1 GWGDHTYANDSMA
14 IGGYYYGYNTAKH
27 KFTEL
32 GQALSLW
39 SASYAIPGLLRLTQL
54 TGNLTYQNSAL
65 LAADWLTRMRFTN
78 EQLVPLQSLAI
89 IKYVTSSW
97 WGRYPQFYQPNM
109 SEIENAGIPAFV
121 QAVQRNPSVLV
132 ESNPSW
138 FESTFSVNF
147 NAIDYQMASQ
157 GDTFMKMI
165 WSHWPDVGFEP
176 RYGGDIAFGAFSVAG
191 YQEYYNTTAETQSL
205 LNQINQLASGGMTLP
220 ENVSIS
226 YGQAQSFLSDAEHEF
241 QDGWYALA
249 AAKAVNASIS
259 ANSAWVGLQEFIPV
273 STANRVSEMERL
285 ALVGVVIILIVSN
298 LYLFRKVKRLQVV
311 S

>member
-1 GWGDHTYANDSMA
+1 FGWRV
-14 IGGYYYGYNTAKH
+14 
-27 KFTEL
+27 
-32 GQALSLW
+32 ALSLW

-54 TGNLTYQNSAL
+54 TGNLTYQSSAL

-89 IKYVTSSW
+89 IKYVKSSW
-97 WGRYPQFYQPNM
+97 WGRYPQFYQPDM
-109 SEIENAGIPAFV
+109 RQIEKEGIPAFV
-121 QAVQRNPSVLV
+121 QMVERNSSVLL

-147 NAIDYQMASQ
+147 NVIDYQMASQ

-165 WSHWPDVGFEP
+165 WSRWPDVGFEP
-176 RYGGDIAFGAFSVAG
+176 RYGGDIAFGAFSLAG
-191 YQEYYNTTAETQSL
+191 YQEFYNTTAQTQSL
-205 LNQINQLASGGMTLP
+205 LNQINQLVAGGITLP

-226 YGQAQSFLSDAEHEF
+226 YEHAQSFLNDAEHEF

-249 AAKAVNASIS
+249 ASKAGNASIC
-259 ANSAWVGLQEFIPV
+259 AISAWVGLEEFIPV
-273 STANRVSEMERL
+273 SNSNRVSEMERL
-285 ALVGVVIILIVSN
+285 ALVGVMVILIVSN
-298 LYLFRKVKRLQVV
+298 LYLFRKVKRLQG

>member
-1 GWGDHTYANDSMA
+1 
-14 IGGYYYGYNTAKH
+14 
-27 KFTEL
+27 
-32 GQALSLW
+32 
-39 SASYAIPGLLRLTQL
+39 
-54 TGNLTYQNSAL
+54 
-65 LAADWLTRMRFTN
+65 MRFTN

-97 WGRYPQFYQPNM
+97 WGRYPQFYQPDM
-109 SEIENAGIPAFV
+109 SQIEKEGIPAFV

-165 WSHWPDVGFEP
+165 WSQWPDLAFEP

-191 YQEYYNTTAETQSL
+191 YQEYYNITAQTQSL
-205 LNQINQLASGGMTLP
+205 LNQINQLAAGGMTLP
-220 ENVSIS
+220 ENASIS
-226 YGQAQSFLSDAEHEF
+226 YGRAQSFVNDSEHEF

-259 ANSAWVGLQEFIPV
+259 ANSAWVGLEAFIPV
-273 STANRVSEMERL
+273 SNANRVSEMERL

-298 LYLFRKVKRLQVV
+298 LYLFRKVKRLQG
-311 S
+311 